1 MASYKDAITQ
11 FSPYVQQ
18 LPVELM
24 MKVGAYKQQQYDQG
38 VQKIQSYIDNV
49 AGLEAPRPQDKA
61 YLESKL
67 NSLGDDL
74 KIVAAGDFSNQQL
87 VSSVGGMASQII
99 KDPYIQ
105 SAVYSAAQIKKNNQ
119 KMEEAEKKGLL
130 KPENKDFY
138 DKQLQTYMNGKLGDQ
153 FNGKYIPYVDVMEHL
168 RKVAKDTGI
177 DENVIPEL
185 FETDS
190 NGKTI
195 MQRDPATGQISPK
208 INKVMAER
216 HIKGKTAEKLLL
228 AFKNSLT
235 PEVKQQLAI
244 TGIYENKNLTPEQ
257 LAITTNASF
266 TGHIKQLETDI
277 ARLDMAI
284 DFASNSEY
292 DPEKLQVLQAAKQD
306 STDALSAIEKQRS
319 EVTNLDY
326 VAKNADSI
334 RANLYST
341 NFLQGTANQMKEVS
355 DITDYKVNPWFQVM
369 DIDRKFALDLQ
380 RETREREQFNT
391 LRKEH
396 AADKEAEFQ
405 KWRFEYKGKYGQYPE
420 EVGVNQK
427 KIKGPLD
434 LNDPEAIKNSY
445 ESGYQEDVEKQS
457 VTARELAIK
466 WVKRNNP
473 NLSDEQV
480 LKSIEKWSGGDD
492 KSYEAMIDRFA
503 GRLITQFNENPASV
517 DGDYHG
523 LIRDFIKTN
532 DAVSA
537 KGARIKNTLDKAK
550 ALVAAEGEDVSEY
563 TNVLSKVSD
572 VKLPLPGGMTAL
584 IPKQDIVEFA
594 KLIPKQFNVF
604 GGFTVDA
611 SQKANAALA
620 ERKLRAKYGERYD
633 IIKDGLVRERE
644 GLFGLA
650 SSITAHPEVTK
661 AGNLL
666 ANSIN
671 TKISQAVGKLYAA
684 AGYMKAPYIEPVKQ
698 GTDNAATIAQ
708 NRAAILEKYSSGV
721 NEDSSFNSDQYNT
734 VANGANA
741 KTVFEISDI
750 DGKAKYKMIT
760 TSEKG
765 RASVIVD
772 AEDYTLM
779 TGNPEYNL
787 TPTPEVILKL
797 NEDGTTAKSPGVPW
811 FNSDKFIHLK
821 GTKYN
826 KVSGNLISDKSNPS
840 SVWFELY
847 NVPGSNGKKVLYP
860 DPISFPQGLPKY
872 LPGGQLNPV
881 LENAAHGISSV
892 QLDLLMQNKNR

>member
-11 FSPYVQQ
+11 FKPYVQQ

-24 MKVGAYKQQQYDQG
+24 MKVGAYKQKQYDQG
-38 VQKIQSYIDNV
+38 VEKIQNYIDNV
-49 AGLEAPRPQDKA
+49 AGLDAPRPQDKA
-61 YLESKL
+61 YIESKL
-67 NSLGDDL
+67 NALGDNL
-74 KIVAAGDFSNQQL
+74 TAVAAGDFSNQQL

-99 KDPYIQ
+99 KDPYVQ

-119 KMEEAEKKGLL
+119 KMAEAEKKGLL

-138 DKQLQTYMNGKLGDQ
+138 DKQLQTYMNGELGDQ
-153 FNGKYIPYVDVMEHL
+153 FNGKYIPYVDVMEHF

-177 DENVIPEL
+177 DEAVVPEL
-185 FETDS
+185 FETV
-190 NGKTI
+190 NGKVV
-195 MQRDPATGQISPK
+195 MERNAQGQLSPK

-216 HIKGKTAEKLLL
+216 HLKGKTAEKLLL

-235 PEVKQQLAI
+235 PEIKQQLAI
-244 TGIYENKNLTPEQ
+244 TGMYENKDLTPEQ
-257 LAITTNASF
+257 LAATTNLTF
-266 TGHIKQLETDI
+266 TEHIGKLETEI

-292 DPEKLQVLQAAKQD
+292 DPEKLQVLQAAKED
-306 STDALSAIEKQRS
+306 AVSALSAIEKQRS

-326 VAKNADSI
+326 VAKNADAI

-341 NFLQGTANQMKEVS
+341 NFLQGTAAQMKEVS
-355 DITDYKVNPWFQVM
+355 DITEYKINPWYQVM
-369 DIDRKFALDLQ
+369 DMDRKFALQLQ
-380 RETREREQFNT
+380 TEARQRSEFNT

-396 AADKEAEFQ
+396 AADKEADFQ
-405 KWRFEYKGKYGQYPE
+405 KWRFEYKGKYGQFPE
-420 EVGVNQK
+420 KVGVNEK
-427 KIKGPLD
+427 KVKGPLD
-434 LNDPEAIKNSY
+434 TSDPEAIKNDY
-445 ESGYQEDVEKQS
+445 EAGYQADVEKQAA
-457 VTARELAIK
+457 TARQLAIQ
-466 WVKRNNP
+466 WVKRNKP
-473 NLSDEQV
+473 NLSDEEV

-503 GRLITQFNENPASV
+503 GRLVSQFTENPASV

-532 DAVSA
+532 DSVSA
-537 KGARIKNTLDKAK
+537 KGARIKKTLEKAK
-550 ALVAAEGEDVSEY
+550 AIVAAEGEDVSEY
-563 TNVLSKVSD
+563 TDVLSKVND
-572 VKLPLPGGMTAL
+572 VKVALPGGMNAL

-594 KLIPKQFNVF
+594 KLVPKQFNVF

-620 ERKLRAKYGERYD
+620 ERKLKAKYGERYD
-633 IIKDGLVRERE
+633 IIKDALVRERE

-650 SSITAHPEVTK
+650 SSIVTHPEVTK

-666 ANSIN
+666 ASSIN
-671 TKISQAVGKLYAA
+671 TKIAQAVGKLYAA
-684 AGYMKAPYIEPVKQ
+684 AGYMKAPYIEPVKE

-708 NRAAILEKYSSGV
+708 NRATVLEKYSSGL
-721 NEDSSFNSDQYNT
+721 NEDSSFNPDQYNT
-734 VANGANA
+734 VANAPGA
-741 KTVFEISDI
+741 KTIFEISDI
-750 DGKAKYKMIT
+750 DGKAKYKMVT
-760 TSEKG
+760 TSSKG

-772 AEDYTLM
+772 AEDYTFM
-779 TGNPEYNL
+779 TGNPAYDL

-797 NEDGTTAKSPGVPW
+797 NEDGTTAKAPGVPW

-821 GTKYN
+821 GTKYSR
-826 KVSGNLISDKSNPS
+826 VSGNLISDKANPA

-860 DPISFPQGLPKY
+860 DPIDYPQGLPKY
-872 LPGGQLNPV
+872 LPDGQLNPV
-881 LENAAHGISSV
+881 LQNASHGISPS
-892 QLDLLMQNKNR
+892 QLDLLMQKKNR